1 MTDVDPELLKNLLE
15 QPFVTVE
22 AGDTVI
28 LAIDGTWEM
37 EQVDSLGTYLMEW
50 APKVKWQAL
59 HDPGFTGLIHVKRDN
74 RKDQDD
80 GE

>member
-1 MTDVDPELLKNLLE
+1 MTALDPELLKSLQK

-37 EQVDSLGTYLMEW
+37 EQVDALGSYLVDW
-50 APKVKWQAL
+50 SPHVKWQAL
-59 HDPGFTGLIHVKRDN
+59 HDPGFTGLIHVKAPASTT
-74 RKDQDD
+74 
-80 GE
+80 G